1 MSGLEKLKK
10 MLEEDFMFF
19 ESRAKNF
26 KDERS
31 EAFNNGMLSYH
42 YWLMNLINLL
52 IDSEENGKHDMKT
65 DDRLLVCSRNKEML
79 ELIPIDELQ
88 LSVRSYNTLSLNGIT
103 DLYMLTSMT
112 RRQLSSLRNLG
123 KKSLTE
129 IIEKLADYGLSLKED
144 EENDG

>member
-1 MSGLEKLKK
+1 MSGLEKLKE

-31 EAFNNGMLSYH
+31 ESFREGRLSYH
-42 YWLMNLINLL
+42 YWIMNLINLL
-52 IDSEENGKHDMKT
+52 IDEEDGKHNTENDKSFKVF
-65 DDRLLVCSRNKEML
+65 RRNKEML

-123 KKSLTE
+123 RKSLRE
-129 IIEKLADYGLSLKED
+129 IEEKLAEMGLGLRKE
-144 EENDG
+144 EI

>member
-19 ESRAKNF
+19 ESRATNF

-31 EAFNNGMLSYH
+31 ESFREGRLSYH
-42 YWLMNLINLL
+42 YWIMNLINLL
-52 IDSEENGKHDMKT
+52 TDEEDGKHDTENDESFKVL
-65 DDRLLVCSRNKEML
+65 RRNKEML
-79 ELIPIDELQ
+79 ESIPIDELQ
-88 LSVRSYNTLSLNGIT
+88 LSVRSSNVLYHYDIT

-123 KKSLTE
+123 RKSLRE
-129 IIEKLADYGLSLKED
+129 IEEKLAEMGLGLRKE
-144 EENDG
+144 EG

>member
-1 MSGLEKLKK
+1 MSGLEKLKE

-31 EAFNNGMLSYH
+31 ESFREGRLSYY
-42 YWLMNLINLL
+42 YWIMNLINFL
-52 IDSEENGKHDMKT
+52 IDEEDGKHDTENDKSFKVL
-65 DDRLLVCSRNKEML
+65 RRNKEML
-79 ELIPIDELQ
+79 ESIPIDELQ
-88 LSVRSYNTLSLNGIT
+88 LSVRSSNVLYHNDIT

-123 KKSLTE
+123 RKSLRE
-129 IIEKLADYGLSLKED
+129 IEEKLAEMGLGLRKE
-144 EENDG
+144 EG

>member
-1 MSGLEKLKK
+1 MSGLEKLKE

-31 EAFNNGMLSYH
+31 ESFREGRLSYH
-42 YWLMNLINLL
+42 YWIMNLINLL
-52 IDSEENGKHDMKT
+52 IDEEDGKHNTENDKSFKVL
-65 DDRLLVCSRNKEML
+65 RRNKEML

-88 LSVRSYNTLSLNGIT
+88 LSVRASNVLYHYGIT

-123 KKSLTE
+123 RKSLRE
-129 IIEKLADYGLSLKED
+129 IEEKLAEMGLGLRKE
-144 EENDG
+144 EI

>member
-1 MSGLEKLKK
+1 MSGLDKLKK

-42 YWLMNLINLL
+42 YWIMNLINLM
-52 IDSEENGKHDMKT
+52 IDEEDGKHDTENDESFKVL
-65 DDRLLVCSRNKEML
+65 RRNKEML
-79 ELIPIDELQ
+79 ESIPIDELQ
-88 LSVRSYNTLSLNGIT
+88 LSVRSSNVLYHYDIT

-123 KKSLTE
+123 RKSLRE
-129 IIEKLADYGLSLKED
+129 IEEKLAEMGLGLRKE
-144 EENDG
+144 EI

>member
-1 MSGLEKLKK
+1 MSGLEKLKE

-26 KDERS
+26 KDERAES
-31 EAFNNGMLSYH
+31 FREGRLSYH
-42 YWLMNLINLL
+42 YWIMNLINLL
-52 IDSEENGKHDMKT
+52 IEEEKDGKHDTQNDGSFKVF
-65 DDRLLVCSRNKEML
+65 RRNKEML
-79 ELIPIDELQ
+79 ESIPIDELQ

-123 KKSLTE
+123 RKSLRE
-129 IIEKLADYGLSLKED
+129 IEEKLAEMGLGLMKE
-144 EENDG
+144 EK

>member
-1 MSGLEKLKK
+1 M
-10 MLEEDFMFF
+10 
-19 ESRAKNF
+19 
-26 KDERS
+26 
-31 EAFNNGMLSYH
+31 
-42 YWLMNLINLL
+42 
-52 IDSEENGKHDMKT
+52 
-65 DDRLLVCSRNKEML
+65 
-79 ELIPIDELQ
+79 
-88 LSVRSYNTLSLNGIT
+88 RSYNTLSLNGIT

>member
-19 ESRAKNF
+19 ESRATNF

-31 EAFNNGMLSYH
+31 ESFREGRLSYH
-42 YWLMNLINLL
+42 YWIMNLINLL
-52 IDSEENGKHDMKT
+52 IDEEDGKHDTENDESFKVL
-65 DDRLLVCSRNKEML
+65 RRNKEML
-79 ELIPIDELQ
+79 ESIPIDELQ
-88 LSVRSYNTLSLNGIT
+88 LSVRSSNVLYHYDIT

-123 KKSLTE
+123 RKSLRE
-129 IIEKLADYGLSLKED
+129 IEEKLAEMGLGLRKE
-144 EENDG
+144 EG

>member
-1 MSGLEKLKK
+1 MSGLEKLKE

-31 EAFNNGMLSYH
+31 ESFREGRLSYH
-42 YWLMNLINLL
+42 YWIMNFINLL
-52 IDSEENGKHDMKT
+52 IDEEDGKHDTENDKSFKVL
-65 DDRLLVCSRNKEML
+65 RRNKEML
-79 ELIPIDELQ
+79 ESIPIDELQ
-88 LSVRSYNTLSLNGIT
+88 LSVRSSNVLYHHDIT

-123 KKSLTE
+123 RKSLRE
-129 IIEKLADYGLSLKED
+129 IEEKLADMGLGLMKE
-144 EENDG
+144 EK

>member
-31 EAFNNGMLSYH
+31 ESFREGRLSYH
-42 YWLMNLINLL
+42 YWIMNLINLL
-52 IDSEENGKHDMKT
+52 IDEENGKHDTENDKSFKVF
-65 DDRLLVCSRNKEML
+65 RRNKEML
-79 ELIPIDELQ
+79 ESIPIDELQ
-88 LSVRSYNTLSLNGIT
+88 LSVRSSNVLYHYDIT

-123 KKSLTE
+123 RKSLRE
-129 IIEKLADYGLSLKED
+129 IEEKLAEMGLGLRKE
-144 EENDG
+144 EI